1 MTKIIYRKNSLYSSV
16 TCLALCRNVSAGLG
30 ASCIWNQMKGEP
42 ANKFEKRNNAA
53 NANPCSHSGVKI
65 TLLIIQLQA
74 RVHSRFTSPPYPAP
88 GISVCVHKYWAV
100 RWKRAPLH
108 SGMGVPTL
116 NAWVTDYFLTSWT
129 STLWKEE
136 PKPPSEE
143 AKLETRALRNDTKI
157 VDCCIK
163 DLTSAQCAQLLALTF
178 QAFFT
183 PPPRNSVYAV
193 VVWDKEYTAI
203 LVCGNKW
210 RLLGF
215 HRGRSPVCNSRVK
228 RQAWKSCKESSSC
241 VLKPGSAFAKVH
253 FCISE
258 HTNPSACSN
267 SLQLSHRQL
276 HDNSPAAALF
286 DLQCFP

>member
-1 MTKIIYRKNSLYSSV
+1 MTKIISHKNSLYSSV
-16 TCLALCRNVSAGLG
+16 NCLALCRNVSAALG
-30 ASCIWNQMKGEP
+30 ASCIWNEMKGEP

-136 PKPPSEE
+136 PKPHLKRPNLKQGLSEMIQ
-143 AKLETRALRNDTKI
+143 KSQIVALRISLQHN
-157 VDCCIK
+157 VHSCSS
-163 DLTSAQCAQLLALTF
+163 LNFNFNFS
-178 QAFFT
+178 
-183 PPPRNSVYAV
+183 PPP
-193 VVWDKEYTAI
+193 
-203 LVCGNKW
+203 
-210 RLLGF
+210 
-215 HRGRSPVCNSRVK
+215 
-228 RQAWKSCKESSSC
+228 
-241 VLKPGSAFAKVH
+241 
-253 FCISE
+253 
-258 HTNPSACSN
+258 NPETQFM
-267 SLQLSHRQL
+267 QL
-276 HDNSPAAALF
+276 
-286 DLQCFP
+286 

>member
-42 ANKFEKRNNAA
+42 ANKSEKRNNAA
-53 NANPCSHSGVKI
+53 NTNPCSHSGVKI

-143 AKLETRALRNDTKI
+143 AKLETRAFRNDTEI

-163 DLTSAQCAQLLALTF
+163 DLTSAQCVQLLALKF

-183 PPPRNSVYAV
+183 PPRN
-193 VVWDKEYTAI
+193 
-203 LVCGNKW
+203 
-210 RLLGF
+210 
-215 HRGRSPVCNSRVK
+215 
-228 RQAWKSCKESSSC
+228 
-241 VLKPGSAFAKVH
+241 
-253 FCISE
+253 
-258 HTNPSACSN
+258 
-267 SLQLSHRQL
+267 
-276 HDNSPAAALF
+276 
-286 DLQCFP
+286 